1 MAKVIIGAEVKVDGM
16 DKAGQSVGT
25 LKKQIKDATN
35 ELHTMSAAFGE
46 TSTQALE
53 AAKKVALLKDRV
65 QDAAETA
72 ALFDP
77 GKKPTCN
84 GIDNITE
91 NRWVF
96 GTYRCNGFVWR
107 KKFRCREGVIKGSVC
122 NVVSTGP

>member
-1 MAKVIIGAEVKVDGM
+1 MAKVIIGAEVKVDGL

-35 ELHTMSAAFGE
+35 ELHTMAATFGE

-77 GKKPTCN
+77 GKI
-84 GIDNITE
+84 G
-91 NRWVF
+91 RAHV
-96 GTYRCNGFVWR
+96 
-107 KKFRCREGVIKGSVC
+107 
-122 NVVSTGP
+122 